1 MAKKNAQPTTDVAAE
16 TAAPTVPQERPAYYT
31 VVKGPIKVRSM
42 ILGKGHRNLLLT
54 AEQAEALGDNVRR
67 EMPTVK

>member
-1 MAKKNAQPTTDVAAE
+1 MAKNNAPPTTDVAAE
-16 TAAPTVPQERPAYYT
+16 TTALPVPQERPAYYT

-42 ILGKGHRNLLLT
+42 ILGKGHKNLLLT
-54 AEQAEALGDNVRR
+54 SEQAAALGDNVRR